1 MKGIIYKYTSPS
13 GKVYIGQTIHPH
25 RRHIQHKNSINNK
38 IKTKFICAILKYGFE
53 NFKYEIISVVDIDN
67 KEQFHN
73 KLNWMEKYYIK
84 KFNSCENGYNITEG
98 GGGTSGMRLT
108 KETKE
113 LLSKLRKGTK
123 KPESF
128 KIYMSNKWKGVSK
141 SKDSIEKRKET
152 IKSKY
157 NNFKGEFN
165 SNYGKHHKHS
175 EETKEKI
182 GFGVRGN
189 KNGMYGKH
197 QSDEVKERISKLN
210 KGRHRVY
217 DNDEHTKWHME

>member
-1 MKGIIYKYTSPS
+1 
-13 GKVYIGQTIHPH
+13 
-25 RRHIQHKNSINNK
+25 
-38 IKTKFICAILKYGFE
+38 
-53 NFKYEIISVVDIDN
+53 
-67 KEQFHN
+67 
-73 KLNWMEKYYIK
+73 MEKYYIR
-84 KFNSCENGYNITEG
+84 KFNSCVNGYNITEG
-98 GGGTSGMRLT
+98 GGGTSGIKFT

-113 LLSKLRKGTK
+113 LLSKQRKGVK

-128 KIYMSNKWKGVSK
+128 KIYMSNKWKGISK
-141 SKDSIEKRKET
+141 SKDSIEKRKEI

-182 GFGVRGN
+182 GLGVRGN